1 MSEQKRFTE
10 TAEERHE
17 SILKVVSSTLTTNV
31 GKLLEQ
37 TVRLSIEKSI
47 LPSITTIVKKSVDQQ
62 LAKALGGPLDK
73 SVTKEMRSS
82 VLEGLQKVLL
92 ESDNGIKLADS
103 IGKTV
108 KTKVEQS
115 FRQELPSLV
124 TSTFET
130 SIIPM
135 LSKMEE
141 RLQISVE
148 NSVQR
153 VQKETSASQQDL
165 SKKIDKLAEIVS
177 KLTTQLQSAAPAES
191 GLGESSVSKKGED
204 TVQQHRR
211 QITEQFGLGKFSAG
225 IEIVSPFDD
234 ILMGQW
240 SDLPD
245 DEQAELFDIC
255 IEYDPSIF
263 NKLDQLSL
271 MSAASII
278 SIDLKSNPE
287 TRLTWLEKIVSL
299 AKREVNIP
307 LSLLLIC

>member
-10 TAEERHE
+10 TADERHE

-82 VLEGLQKVLL
+82 VLEGLQKALL
-92 ESDNGIKLADS
+92 ESDNGVKLADS

-115 FRQELPSLV
+115 FQQELPSLV
-124 TSTFET
+124 TSTFES

-141 RLQISVE
+141 RLQTSVE
-148 NSVQR
+148 KSVQR
-153 VQKETSASQQDL
+153 VQKETRASQQDL
-165 SKKIDKLAEIVS
+165 SKKIDKLADIVS
-177 KLTTQLQSAAPAES
+177 KLTAQLQSAAPAES
-191 GLGESSVSKKGED
+191 GVSKKGED
-204 TVQQHRR
+204 TVQQHKS
-211 QITEQFGLGKFSAG
+211 QIAEQFELGKFSAG
-225 IEIVSPFDD
+225 IEIVYPFDD

-245 DEQAELFDIC
+245 DEQAALFDIC
-255 IEYDPSIF
+255 TEYDPSIF

-278 SIDLKSNPE
+278 STDLKSNAE
-287 TRLTWLEKIVSL
+287 TRLIWLEKIVSL
-299 AKREVNIP
+299 AKREVDIL